1 MMRAL
6 LLYGGWPGHF
16 PYDIAEW
23 ADGILGELGFEVTHI
38 HDPDRLAED
47 LTIYDVIVCG
57 WTQSLTTEDL
67 TENAERSLLGAV
79 SAGTG
84 FVGWHGATAAFR
96 ASLPFSFLLGASF
109 IEHPGGEG
117 VEVPYNVKIVDRS
130 STTCT
135 TTLPC
140 TCWPPQPSA
149 RIRSPGWVG
158 SRCRSRTPSSG
169 AKAACS
175 TRLWAIFRETC
186 RPRQSSGWSVRGWS
200 GPRPTRRSAALDG
213 GIPAEA
219 VLEAVRQSRVRVA
232 VIGTELPPVSW
243 TDQDAFAA

>member
-117 VEVPYNVKIVDRS
+117 VEVPYSVKIVDREHDITQGVEDFEAAS
-130 STTCT
+130 EQYYMHYDPAVHVLAT
-135 TTLPC
+135 TTFSADPLP
-140 TCWPPQPSA
+140 
-149 RIRSPGWVG
+149 WVG
-158 SRCRSRTPSSG
+158 GVEMPIAYTKQWGEGRVFYQALGHLP
-169 AKAACS
+169 KDLQAAPVE
-175 TRLWAIFRETC
+175 RM
-186 RPRQSSGWSVRGWS
+186 
-200 GPRPTRRSAALDG
+200 
-213 GIPAEA
+213 
-219 VLEAVRQSRVRVA
+219 VRQGLV
-232 VIGTELPPVSW
+232 W
-243 TDQDAFAA
+243 AARNSEVGSA